1 VVSNKYSRI
10 PVYRGD
16 IDNIVG
22 VVFSKDLLDFM
33 YLGPGEL
40 PTANSVP
47 GKERRQL
54 RMVDEWSQL
63 NATQIMDPT
72 YFVPETMTVWNALQ
86 VRYTNTCTHMHTHT
100 NAYELR
106 AHTYIHTHVYKHI
119 YTHMHTHTNAYEL
132 RAHSY
137 IGTYVHTHTCIQ
149 TQHVLR
155 AAYYS
160 GAYSIHLY
168 LEAL

>member
-1 VVSNKYSRI
+1 MVSNKYSRI

-40 PTANSVP
+40 PTANTVP

-86 VRYTNTCTHMHTHT
+86 VRHAH
-100 NAYELR
+100 L
-106 AHTYIHTHVYKHI
+106 HTYIHTHIDTHI
-119 YTHMHTHTNAYEL
+119 YTHTHTNTT
-132 RAHSY
+132 HS
-137 IGTYVHTHTCIQ
+137 
-149 TQHVLR
+149 VL
-155 AAYYS
+155 YYS
-160 GAYSIHLY
+160 GAYSIRSY
-168 LEAL
+168 LESM